1 MAIPASGPLS
11 MTTIQ
16 TEFGGTAP
24 ISLNEYYAGG
34 SFVPAG
40 TSGTYGAVPS
50 SGTISIQNFY
60 GTTNLLPRAVFAGGG
75 NGGSATSEIYYVNP
89 SSLGNA
95 VSFGNL
101 TVAGFGFGGCGS
113 STRGVFFN
121 GSNFDRRQTI
131 DYITFATTGNATTF
145 GSMNVEIGGWSNA
158 CNSPTRG
165 VIRTYSNVAQPY
177 IYKYVTIATTGN
189 SISFGLSTTSMAFA
203 FAMGSICSTTR
214 GVFAGGRRGGGFQS
228 NIIEYVTIATTGDAT
243 YFGDLNDSLGNA
255 YSGSCST
262 STRGIFGGGLRG
274 NSTPGTAISTMFY
287 ITIATTGNTTTF
299 GNLLTVLYETSA
311 TSSTTRGLFVG
322 GTSGGPYANM
332 QYITIATTGNS
343 IFFGTLADDTRNAG
357 STSNV
362 NGGT

>member
-40 TSGTYGAVPS
+40 TSGTFGAVPS
-50 SGTISIQNFY
+50 SGTISIRNFY
-60 GTTNLLPRAVFAGGG
+60 GTTNLLPRAIFAGGQ
-75 NGGSATSEIYYVNP
+75 NATFSSEIYYVNP
-89 SSLGNA
+89 STLGNA
-95 VSFGNL
+95 VLFGYL
-101 TVAGFGFGGCGS
+101 TAPGYGNGGCGS

-121 GSNFDRRQTI
+121 GGNFDRRNTI
-131 DYITFATTGNATTF
+131 DYVTFATTGNATTF
-145 GSMNVEIGGWSNA
+145 GDMGLEGGSSSNA

-165 VIRTYSNVAQPY
+165 VIRTFSNVAQPY

-189 SISFGLSTTSMAFA
+189 SIMFGLSTTSMAFA

-214 GVFAGGRRGGGFQS
+214 GVFAGGRRSGGFQQ
-228 NIIEYVTIATTGDAT
+228 NIIEYVTIATTGNAT
-243 YFGDLNDSLGNA
+243 EFGFLNNDLGNA

-262 STRGIFGGGLRG
+262 STRGIFAGGLAG
-274 NSTPGTAISTMFY
+274 NSTPGTAINTMFY

-299 GNLLTVLYETSA
+299 GNLLTVLYELA
-311 TSSTTRGLFVG
+311 GTSSTTRGLFIG
-322 GTSGGPYANM
+322 GTNGGPYPNM

-343 IFFGTLADDTRNAG
+343 VFFGTLADDTRQAG
-357 STSNV
+357 ATSNV

>member
-34 SFVPAG
+34 TYVPAG

-60 GTTNLLPRAVFAGGG
+60 GTTNLLPRAVFAGGV
-75 NGGSATSEIYYVNP
+75 NFVSSEIYYVNP

-95 VSFGNL
+95 VFFGYL
-101 TVAGFGFGGCGS
+101 TVAGYGFGGCGS
-113 STRGVFFN
+113 STRGVFSN
-121 GSNFDRRQTI
+121 GYNYDRVSTI

-145 GSMNVEIGGWSNA
+145 GNMDISAGSSWSNA

-165 VIRTYSNVAQPY
+165 VIRTAANVAVPAF
-177 IYKYVTIATTGN
+177 YKYVTIATTGN
-189 SISFGLSTTSMAFA
+189 SIAFGNSTTTMTFA

-214 GVFAGGRRGGGFQS
+214 GVFAGGRRSGGFQ
-228 NIIEYVTIATTGDAT
+228 NTIIEYVTIATTGSMD
-243 YFGDLNDSLGNA
+243 YFGDLNNSQGNA

-262 STRGIFGGGLRG
+262 STRGIFGGGLAG
-274 NSTPGTAISTMFY
+274 NTSPGTSISTMFY

-299 GNLLTVLYETSA
+299 GNLLSVLYETSA

-343 IFFGTLADDTRNAG
+343 VFFGNIVDDTRNAG